1 MANLKGEAFT
11 HDDFTPAQ
19 LANLKGEAFT
29 YDDFTV
35 AQLANLKGEA
45 FTYDDF
51 TPAQL
56 ANLKGQDGTSFSN
69 KGEWVSGTEYN
80 SGDYVFYPSDGVST
94 TNVMWIIKTE
104 TVYTSTV
111 PPYQDTDKW
120 VKFEAPKG
128 EKGDAF
134 AYSDFTT
141 AQLDELKG
149 PKGDTGIGLKNKGE
163 WVVNQIYE
171 PGDYVFDQSDA
182 TSTNNVMWISKLET
196 NFTSTLP
203 PYQDTDK
210 WVKFEAPRGYTGAK
224 GDKGEAFTYSDFTPA
239 QLENLKGE
247 KRRSRRKRIKRR

>member
-1 MANLKGEAFT
+1 
-11 HDDFTPAQ
+11 
-19 LANLKGEAFT
+19 
-29 YDDFTV
+29 
-35 AQLANLKGEA
+35 
-45 FTYDDF
+45 
-51 TPAQL
+51 
-56 ANLKGQDGTSFSN
+56 
-69 KGEWVSGTEYN
+69 
-80 SGDYVFYPSDGVST
+80 
-94 TNVMWIIKTE
+94 MWIIKTE

-141 AQLDELKG
+141 AQLDGLKG

-196 NFTSTLP
+196 ILRLHYHHIKIQINGLNLSTTWI
-203 PYQDTDK
+203 Y
-210 WVKFEAPRGYTGAK
+210 WC
-224 GDKGEAFTYSDFTPA
+224 
-239 QLENLKGE
+239 
-247 KRRSRRKRIKRR
+247 KRR